1 MRWCGRSAS
10 ARSQPFGRFSP
21 AGGDFRRA
29 AFCWSPDSILALG
42 IRLREFAHA
51 EKAYALV
58 AGLLQLAHEKQWFRD
73 ERFDLLPALA
83 ARRLRDRAVTEA
95 IGQITQSPGIEQMA
109 LPEREPSEEDIQAE
123 MKEIRF
129 VERLWQ
135 TIPDLRNQLA

>member
-1 MRWCGRSAS
+1 L
-10 ARSQPFGRFSP
+10 
-21 AGGDFRRA
+21 RA
-29 AFCWSPDSILALG
+29 
-42 IRLREFAHA
+42 
-51 EKAYALV
+51 
-58 AGLLQLAHEKQWFRD
+58 LLQLAHEKQWFRD

-135 TIPDLRNQLA
+135 TIPDLRNQLAHGSSILHPNSRYTLRVACQAINQLFPQTASHPIQEHS